1 LRIAIIDLG
10 TNTFNLLLADVD
22 AAARTFRA
30 VHSEKMAVKL
40 GERGLTDGL
49 IRPEPLQR
57 AKDALRAYMAEVQRQ
72 GCDRVLAFGTSA
84 MRDARNADALTR
96 WARTELDLD
105 ISIISGE
112 EEARLITEGVRM
124 AVPMDHRPALI
135 MDIGGGS
142 TEFIIAN
149 ATEVFWQRS
158 YQLGISRIRQML
170 QPSDPL
176 STDDLAAFDRLL
188 ADELRDMVQQCQRH
202 GITTLIGSSGSFDSF
217 IEMLWAAQGIHR
229 LSNEVLTDRFDLPE
243 LQALHARL
251 LALHFDQRRQIPGL
265 VEMRVDTIHLAS
277 HMVQWV
283 LAHCTLTEV
292 LLSTY
297 ALKEGVIHRVMQGRG
312 VEAMGPSRP
321 DA

>member
-40 GERGLTDGL
+40 GEGGLTDGL

-57 AKDALRAYMAEVQRQ
+57 AKDALIAYMAEVQRQ

-84 MRDARNADALTR
+84 MRDARNSDALTR

-105 ISIISGE
+105 IAIISGE

-158 YQLGISRIRQML
+158 YQLGISRVRQML
-170 QPSDPL
+170 LPADPV
-176 STDDLAAFDRLL
+176 TRADLAAFDRLL
-188 ADELRDMVQQCQRH
+188 AGELDGMVQQCLRH
-202 GITTLIGSSGSFDSF
+202 GVTTMVGSSGSFDSF
-217 IEMLWAAQGIHR
+217 IEMIWASKGIVC
-229 LSNEVLTDRFDLPE
+229 LSNEVLTVRFDMNDLR
-243 LQALHARL
+243 ALNIRL
-251 LALHFDQRRQIPGL
+251 LSMDFNQRIAVPGL

-283 LAHCTLTEV
+283 VGRCSISEV

-312 VEAMGPSRP
+312 VEAMCLVRP
-321 DA
+321 NA